1 MVTDGRMATATDA
14 ATLTLAQWFSPAY
27 PVGAFQFSHGLERA
41 IDCGDVSDG
50 DALAAWIHDVVR
62 HGSGASD
69 VLFLSAAYLAE
80 TEARLLEVDELA
92 RAFAPSAE
100 RLRETVDMGRTFRRT
115 TASLLGRELP
125 ELVHPVVAGLC
136 ARLADLPLR
145 LTASMYLQAVRR
157 QSGVGGRPPD
167 PRSGRPKA
175 RKSSATCCRSAW
187 RSPKA
192 ARMATST
199 PSDHRHSPRTS
210 RRCSTKPSTPG
221 SFEHD
226 GHERPPPDSASADRS
241 GRARPR

>member
-41 IDCGDVSDG
+41 IDCGDVSSG
-50 DALAAWIHDVVR
+50 DALAAWIRDVVR

-80 TEARLLEVDELA
+80 SEARLLEVDELA

-145 LTASMYLQAVRR
+145 LTASMYLQAFAANLVSAGVRLIP
-157 QSGVGGRPPD
+157 VGQTEGQEIIRDLLPLCLEVAESSTHGD
-167 PRSGRPKA
+167 LDALG
-175 RKSSATCCRSAW
+175 SSAF
-187 RSPKA
+187 A
-192 ARMATST
+192 ADIASMQHETQYSRIF
-199 PSDHRHSPRTS
+199 RT
-210 RRCSTKPSTPG
+210 
-221 SFEHD
+221 
-226 GHERPPPDSASADRS
+226 
-241 GRARPR
+241 

>member
-41 IDCGDVSDG
+41 IDCGDVPNG
-50 DALAAWIHDVVR
+50 DALAAWIRDVVR

-80 TEARLLEVDELA
+80 SEARLLEVDELA

-115 TASLLGRELP
+115 TASLLGRDLP

-145 LTASMYLQAVRR
+145 LTASMYLQAFAANLVSVGVRLIP
-157 QSGVGGRPPD
+157 VGQTEGQEIIRDLLPLCLD
-167 PRSGRPKA
+167 VAENNTHGDLDA
-175 RKSSATCCRSAW
+175 LESSAF
-187 RSPKA
+187 A
-192 ARMATST
+192 ADIASMQHETQYSRIF
-199 PSDHRHSPRTS
+199 RT
-210 RRCSTKPSTPG
+210 
-221 SFEHD
+221 
-226 GHERPPPDSASADRS
+226 
-241 GRARPR
+241 